1 MPNPIGPRKRGHLI
15 EALFAAR
22 HDVLDLAAEHHV
34 TTEQLAAWAAD
45 EDNRRTLAN
54 LCALA
59 DLQSQLLLSRYRVV
73 AANRLIRLA
82 TDEADDAKRADVARR
97 ACVDLLRAEVR
108 ADPPQVDDQ
117 ASDAALRELMYGRE
131 EGDDAEHD

>member
-1 MPNPIGPRKRGHLI
+1 MSEQVSAQQREQLI
-15 EALFAAR
+15 EALFSAR
-22 HDVLDLAAEHHV
+22 RDVLDLAAEHRL
-34 TTEQLAAWAAD
+34 TPEQLAAWAAR
-45 EDNRRTLAN
+45 EDNRRCLAN

-59 DLQSQLLLSRYRVV
+59 DLQSQLLLARYRVV

-108 ADPPQVDDQ
+108 PDAPEPDED
-117 ASDAALRELMYGRE
+117 ASDSELRRLMYGHE
-131 EGDDAEHD
+131 EGDDAEQD